1 MGLLLPVVLCAL
13 AAFCRATS
21 PPLPPSHFWPL
32 LSHGCN
38 ESGVLELAGL
48 ALQDINRDRK
58 DGYVLSLNRV
68 SDVREDRQGNLGS
81 LYYFTLDVLETGCH
95 VLSKKSWKDCGV
107 RHLHQSVYGKCKAL
121 FYVNRPERV
130 LYVPAY
136 NCTLR
141 PAYRRRI
148 QMMCPDCPFPISVSD
163 PKVLETATETLAKYN
178 SESTSKQYSVF
189 QVTQAS
195 TQWVV
200 GPAYF
205 VEYLIKESPCTQ
217 HKDGNCA
224 LQPPDSL
231 PVGLCRGS
239 RTETRLEK
247 FVRVN
252 CEFFEPQVP
261 TPGEENPAAKQGP
274 ADLPMVKESQQ
285 RNIAPTNSPSKAMPK
300 GSVQYLPKLDDE
312 MMPEDAQGNIPVE
325 AFPVQLD
332 LTTNPQGESLD
343 VSFLFLHPME
353 EKLVVLPFPKK
364 EQRSAECPGP
374 AQQPNPLILPP

>member
-68 SDVREDRQGNLGS
+68 SDVREDRQA
-81 LYYFTLDVLETGCH
+81 T
-95 VLSKKSWKDCGV
+95 
-107 RHLHQSVYGKCKAL
+107 
-121 FYVNRPERV
+121 
-130 LYVPAY
+130 
-136 NCTLR
+136 
-141 PAYRRRI
+141 YRRRI